1 MMKKG
6 IVAFLSACLTFQL
19 FASTGVQIL
28 KADSDSLNDNTIQDV
43 SDEQQTETTVSADE
57 SKTQQEDAT
66 EETNSSSKEDQEV
79 INTLHQDQIVEGVKD
94 EVQPVVIK
102 GSIQVNIAQGLD
114 LEKNQKFQVTL
125 QADGYHQETYVSI
138 STDDKSHQK
147 VVFSDLQKGTYT
159 LSIAGE
165 GFEDYTQ
172 EFEVEGYDYSILVY
186 TGAAYKTEGNNTP
199 GVLAYKQ
206 SSITTSEMVD
216 AIDSGS
222 KESSFD
228 LNADGAID
236 LLDLQYLVDHPQIAY
251 TQITSTI
258 EKRIP
263 KEAAKIVTD
272 TGSIVTGKLEDVLEA
287 EGSVVLQPAKE
298 EAISSENPVEV
309 SFDFTKSEAP
319 VLMEGFTLQAPEE
332 SQDKIKDGII
342 RVEYEENGET
352 KFMDLPIIN
361 KTRFYR
367 SAANTSYVT
376 VEKDGSLTVHFSGQI
391 AVKKV
396 TIKVTATTKDQ
407 GNLVEI
413 SKVEF
418 LNDME
423 SRIPAPEMNVPA
435 NVKGIAGD
443 KTFTISW
450 DRQTNVTGYEIK
462 VEADGKSQIFK
473 TTSTSYTVTTF
484 ANDKLEN
491 KKDYT
496 VSVQSVNGEW
506 KSGYSNTIIVTPRT
520 DKKPERVD
528 NVTAS
533 GAYQAI
539 NVSWKKMKDT
549 DSYHVFYKED
559 GAESFIKADSTTETS
574 YQITD
579 LKNETKYIVY
589 VTGVNDNG
597 EGPASLQAS
606 AKTLSIKPV
615 ELPEYKLINT
625 SNGKG
630 EVSDHIVSAKRSVG
644 NMINSPL
651 DPSNTVSAFGL
662 VDNDY
667 DSYYYLNDWDEAVT
681 YHEYQW
687 GLKFELDQA
696 YTMDHVSFAAP
707 ADSINYSQA
716 ALYYWNV
723 DTNREE
729 KASGST
735 LQTKTDAQGRKY
747 YTIKLSKPITSN
759 KIRLGVNTNGYA
771 RNISISEVRFYH
783 YDTLE
788 ADIQA
793 LFADDLHL
801 TLVDTVNQD
810 VLDQLQTRLNT
821 QDHGEYHPDRD
832 VLQMDLDVAKA
843 LYEDRAGL
851 DDIITVNTNITNKND
866 SASMVGGLNAWQ
878 PLGVTAAAKEK
889 IIIYVG
895 NPNMKTGES
904 SDLVLVAAQQHAE
917 SSNAPSEVTRLK
929 IGRNEIA
936 VPTKSSLEYE
946 KGGALYIQYTGERG
960 SKKEYAV
967 RVNGGTSFPVLN
979 LYQVK
984 DEVTRTKLITTYLE
998 ELKVYVGNMESLH
1011 ASKHLNQSESVDFKY
1026 EPQNCILNTTDIMLD
1041 QMMLSVPASQI
1052 LSGSGNGSLEDQVKQ
1067 LSRALNSMDDMM
1079 TLFYQHKGLTNSFAQ
1094 GTNEDVI
1101 TKNSLPSRHL
1111 NIRYMRMFSGAFM
1124 YAGGN
1129 HIGIE
1134 WNETKGLASSQSVV
1148 FDENGKKV
1156 SGQYF
1161 GWGIAH
1167 EIGHEI
1173 NQGSYA
1179 IAEITNNYF
1188 SILAQADDTNDSVRF
1203 KYSDVYER
1211 VTSGVEGRTGSVFT
1225 QLAMYWQ
1232 LHLAYDRDYNYTTY
1246 TTYQE
1251 MFDHLFFARVD
1262 SYARNTA
1269 SAPQPKGIALT
1280 LGKNADQNIMRLAS
1294 AAAQKDLSEFF
1305 ARWGLAP
1312 DDTTKAY
1319 IGQFEKE
1326 TRAIY
1331 YVCDNARSYEIKHG
1345 TAAAITGKDVVKASI
1360 TGVKDNRVSIALDQ
1374 NGTDH
1379 DVILGYEITRCMYEQ
1394 GKMKEQV
1401 IGFSSENTFVDTID
1415 AISNRSITYKITAID
1430 QFMNR
1435 SKAIYLDPVKVEGD
1449 GSQPKTDWTITTT
1462 MTSKQDQINDADG
1475 EDPCAPEK
1483 VPASYLM
1490 IDDDNASV
1498 YTGVASDKMPT
1509 VTISFGKTLEMS
1521 ALRYHAGDTAKAIK
1535 KYKIEISQDGK
1546 TYQTIK
1552 EGTFDLKDGSE
1563 TLYFENKNKDPWIVT
1578 YDAAYVRISAVGQR
1592 GKELEM
1598 SEFDILGP
1606 TGDDITFMSAE
1617 DQTPSIGI
1625 LKETYVLSEANES
1638 QNASEIPA
1646 GSLIFTGNYKGNPA
1660 YNVVILYDENGNIV
1674 GGSDED
1680 GALIAN
1686 QAILA
1691 PDPENAM
1698 LGETSSGTWIYWIE
1712 PEHFDKLPASVR
1724 GELYRVDNALTNE
1737 GQRLVS
1743 DTLYLDVPA
1752 ELPTITLKK

>member
-6 IVAFLSACLTFQL
+6 IVAFLAVCLTFQL

-28 KADSDSLNDNTIQDV
+28 KADSESLDEDIVENISNEQQQETTV
-43 SDEQQTETTVSADE
+43 LTDEQQA
-57 SKTQQEDAT
+57 QQKEAT
-66 EETNSSSKEDQEV
+66 EETNPSS
-79 INTLHQDQIVEGVKD
+79 QDGQNVGDTANQIKDTKD
-94 EVQPVVIK
+94 EIQPVEIK
-102 GSIQVNIAQGLD
+102 SSIKVNMAQGLA
-114 LEKNQKFQVTL
+114 LEKDQIFQVTL
-125 QADGYHQETYVSI
+125 QADGYKQEKDVTISI
-138 STDDKSHQK
+138 NDKSQQSI
-147 VVFSDLQKGTYT
+147 VFSDLEKGTYT
-159 LSIAGE
+159 LTITGE
-165 GFEDYTQ
+165 GFEEYTQ
-172 EFEVEGYDYSILVY
+172 VFNVEGYDYSILVY
-186 TGAAYKTEGNNTP
+186 TGSAYQTEGNNTP
-199 GVLAYKQ
+199 GILAYKQ
-206 SSITTSEMVD
+206 TTITASEIID
-216 AIDSGS
+216 AIDADS
-222 KESSFD
+222 KESSYD
-228 LNADGAID
+228 LNMDGVVD
-236 LLDLQYLVDHPQIAY
+236 LLDLQYLVDHPQTAY
-251 TQITSTI
+251 TQVTSTI
-258 EKRIP
+258 ETRIP
-263 KEAAKIVTD
+263 KEAAKIAAD
-272 TGSIVTGKLEDVLEA
+272 TGSIVTGNLEDVFDA
-287 EGSVVLQPAKE
+287 QGSVVLQPAKE

-309 SFDFTKSEAP
+309 SFDFTRSETP
-319 VLMEGFTLQAPEE
+319 LLMEGFTLQAPEE

-342 RVEYEENGET
+342 RVEYEEDGET
-352 KFMDLPIIN
+352 KTMDLPIIN

-367 SAANTSYVT
+367 SAASTSYVT
-376 VEKDGSLTVHFSGQI
+376 VEKDGSLTVHFNGQI

-423 SRIPAPEMNVPA
+423 SRIPAPEMNIPA

-450 DRQTNVTGYEIK
+450 DRQVNVTGYEVK
-462 VEADGKSQIFK
+462 VEVDGITQIYK
-473 TTSTSYTVTTF
+473 TTSTSYTVISF

-506 KSGYSNTIIVTPRT
+506 KSGYSDTITVTPRT
-520 DKKPERVD
+520 DKKPDRVD

-533 GAYQAI
+533 GGYQAI
-539 NVSWKKMKDT
+539 NVNWKKMEDT

-559 GAESFIKADSTTETS
+559 GADSFTKAGSTTKTS
-574 YQITD
+574 LQITD

-597 EGPASLQAS
+597 EGPASLQAA

-615 ELPEYKLINT
+615 ELPKYHLINT
-625 SNGKG
+625 SKEKG
-630 EVSDHIVSAKRSVG
+630 EVSDHIISAKRSVG
-644 NMINSPL
+644 AMINSSL
-651 DPSNTVSAFGL
+651 DSDGTASALGL

-667 DSYYYLNDWDEAVT
+667 DSYYYLNDWDEAVS
-681 YHEYQW
+681 YHQYQW

-707 ADSINYSQA
+707 ADSIKYSQA
-716 ALYYWNV
+716 ALYYWNAE
-723 DTNREE
+723 TNKEE

-735 LQTKTDAQGRKY
+735 LQTKTDKNGRTY
-747 YTIKLSKPITSN
+747 YTIKLSKPITSDR
-759 KIRLGVNTNGYA
+759 IRLGVNTNGYA
-771 RNISISEVRFYH
+771 RNISISEVRFYS

-801 TLVDTVNQD
+801 SLTDNVDQA
-810 VLDQLQTRLNT
+810 VLEGLQKRLDT

-851 DDIITVNTNITNKND
+851 DDTIMINTNITTKND
-866 SASMVGGLNAWQ
+866 NASMVGGLNAWQ
-878 PLGVTAAAKEK
+878 PLGIAAAAKEK
-889 IIIYVG
+889 IIVYVG
-895 NPNMKTGES
+895 NPNKKTGAS
-904 SDLVLVAAQQHAE
+904 SDLVLIAAQQHAE
-917 SSNAPSEVTRLK
+917 SSNAPTEVTRLK

-946 KGGALYIQYTGERG
+946 KGGALYIQYTGDRG
-960 SKKEYAV
+960 SSQQYAV
-967 RVNGGTSFPVLN
+967 RIHGGTSYPVLN

-984 DEVTRTKLITTYLE
+984 DEAVRTKLITSYLE
-998 ELKVYVGNMESLH
+998 ELKTYVGNLERLH
-1011 ASKHLNQSESVDFKY
+1011 ATQHKGQSESVDFDY
-1026 EPQNCILNTTDIMLD
+1026 DQQNCILNTTDIMLD

-1052 LSGSGNGSLEDQVKQ
+1052 LSGSGNGSLQDQVKQ
-1067 LSRALNSMDDMM
+1067 LSSSLNSMDDML
-1079 TLFYQHKGLTNSFAQ
+1079 TLFYQHKGLTNQFAQ
-1094 GTNEDVI
+1094 GTSDAVI
-1101 TKNSLPSRHL
+1101 ARNSLPSRHL

-1129 HIGIE
+1129 HVGIE
-1134 WNETKGLASSQSVV
+1134 WNETKGLAASKPVV
-1148 FDENGKKV
+1148 YDKDGKKI

-1188 SILAQADDTNDSVRF
+1188 SILAQAGDTNDSVRF
-1203 KYSDVYER
+1203 KYTDVYDR

-1246 TTYQE
+1246 DTYQE

-1262 SYARNTA
+1262 SYARNT
-1269 SAPQPKGIALT
+1269 SIAPQPKGISLT
-1280 LGKNADQNIMRLAS
+1280 LGKSADQNIMRLAS

-1305 ARWGLAP
+1305 ERWGLQA
-1312 DDTTKAY
+1312 DDTTRAY
-1319 IGQFEKE
+1319 MEQFEKE

-1331 YVCDNARSYEIKHG
+1331 YVSDDARSYEIEHG
-1345 TAAAITGKDVVKASI
+1345 TTAAITGKDVVEASI
-1360 TGVKDNRVSIALDQ
+1360 TKVKDNKVTISLDHHAA
-1374 NGTDH
+1374 NE
-1379 DVILGYEITRCMYEQ
+1379 DVILGYEITRCMIAQ
-1394 GKMKEQV
+1394 GKMTEQV
-1401 IGFSSENTFVDTID
+1401 IGFSTENTYVDTID

-1430 QFMNR
+1430 QFLNR
-1435 SKAIYLDPVKVEGD
+1435 SKSVKLDPVKVEGD
-1449 GSQPKTDWTITTT
+1449 GSQPKADWTITTT
-1462 MTSKQDQINDADG
+1462 MTSKLDQIIDADG

-1483 VPASYLM
+1483 VPAAHLM
-1490 IDDDNASV
+1490 IDDDDASV
-1498 YTGVASDKMPT
+1498 YTGTASNTMPT
-1509 VTISFGKTLEMS
+1509 ITIAFGRTLEMS
-1521 ALRYHAGDTAKAIK
+1521 ALRYHADDASKAIK

-1546 TYQTIK
+1546 SYQTIK
-1552 EGTFDLKDGSE
+1552 EGTFDLKDGSAI
-1563 TLYFENKNKDPWIVT
+1563 LYFENKNKDPWITT

-1592 GKELEM
+1592 GKELEI

-1617 DQTPSIGI
+1617 DHTPAIGI
-1625 LKETYVLSEANES
+1625 LKETYVLQEANDTQE
-1638 QNASEIPA
+1638 ASVIPA

-1680 GALIAN
+1680 GALIAS

-1698 LGETSSGTWIYWIE
+1698 LGETSSGTWLYWIA
-1712 PEHFDKLPASVR
+1712 PEQLGKLPASVR
-1724 GELYRVDNALTNE
+1724 GELYRVDHALTNE

-1743 DTLYLDVPA
+1743 DTLYQKVPT
-1752 ELPTITLKK
+1752 ELPEITLKK